1 LEIQVFIRLV
11 LFSRIPAT
19 VSLKKSSS
27 SEPGNIIFVL
37 ILFFVY
43 QEARSHAVIDKTF
56 FFDAPL

>member
-1 LEIQVFIRLV
+1 M
-11 LFSRIPAT
+11 
-19 VSLKKSSS
+19 KKSLS
-27 SEPGNIIFVL
+27 SELGNIIFVL